1 MTEAVARDHGVEV
14 KVMHKEGR
22 KKGTFE
28 PIQPLWKV
36 EDAFAQLGRSGR
48 LRALE
53 AACEATRECRLRQWQ
68 WQWQWQWERGTPC

>member
-48 LRALE
+48 LARSFEGTE
-53 AACEATRECRLRQWQ
+53 ASATAWLQVACVGYLLTLV
-68 WQWQWQWERGTPC
+68 